1 MSFINVISIIYI
13 ILGDVMKKTVYFRL
27 EYYKDTDDLSYKYRN
42 KLFINF
48 LRKIKKLKYVFGNIK
63 MIESDDKIEYIC
75 YTVHNKEEKMLRK
88 IENIVRKNIN
98 ANIILSRRIK
108 EIASNKEN
116 IEIYQNVNKII
127 KNSKESKNIYRDF
140 AREVIKSVIESK
152 KQILEEQSLSILIDT
167 KDYNNTQLI
176 SELITQY
183 KIINIVTSNRKQF
196 AGLEEE
202 AEQNFEPIS
211 VLNNKRKSLRN
222 AKYILNVDF
231 SGEKIKEY
239 SIDRTAVIF
248 NIADTKI
255 DKLMYFDGNI
265 INNVKLIDN
274 GEFELQDEYNIQ
286 REKWSEAIREKIEKN
301 EYELIGNRGKIEKI

>member
-1 MSFINVISIIYI
+1 
-13 ILGDVMKKTVYFRL
+13 MKKTVYFRL
-27 EYYKDTDDLSYKYRN
+27 EYYKDTDDVSYKHRN

-75 YTVHNKEEKMLRK
+75 YTVHNKEEKILRK
-88 IENIVRKNIN
+88 IENIVRKNAN
-98 ANIILSRRIK
+98 SNIILSRRIK
-108 EIASNKEN
+108 EIACNKEN
-116 IEIYQNVNKII
+116 TKIYQNVNRII
-127 KNSKESKNIYRDF
+127 KNSKESKNIYRNF
-140 AREVIKSVIESK
+140 AREVIKSIIERK
-152 KQILEEQSLSILIDT
+152 KQIPEEQSLSILIDT

-183 KIINIVTSNRKQF
+183 KMINIVTSNRKQF

-202 AEQNFEPIS
+202 TEKNFEPIS
-211 VLNNKRKSLRN
+211 VLNNKRKSLKN

-231 SGEKIKEY
+231 SGEKIAEY
-239 SIDRTAVIF
+239 CINRTAIIF

-265 INNVKLIDN
+265 INNVKLINN

-286 REKWSEAIREKIEKN
+286 KEKWAEVVREKIEKN
-301 EYELIGNRGKIEKI
+301 EYELIGNRGNVEIK

>member
-1 MSFINVISIIYI
+1 
-13 ILGDVMKKTVYFRL
+13 MKKTIYFTL
-27 EYYKDTDDLSYKYRN
+27 EYYKDINDLSYG
-42 KLFINF
+42 FINF

-63 MIESDDKIEYIC
+63 MIESDDKIKYIC
-75 YTVHNKEEKMLRK
+75 YTVHNKEEKTLRK
-88 IENIVRKNIN
+88 IENIVRKNVN
-98 ANIILSRRIK
+98 SNIILSRRIK

-140 AREVIKSVIESK
+140 VRTIIKSVIERK
-152 KQILEEQSLSILIDT
+152 KQIPEEQSLSILIDT

-176 SELITQY
+176 SKLITQY
-183 KIINIVTSNRKQF
+183 KMINIVTSNRKQF

-202 AEQNFEPIS
+202 TEKNFEPIS
-211 VLNNKRKSLRN
+211 VLNNKRKSLKN
-222 AKYILNVDF
+222 ARYILNVDF
-231 SGEKIKEY
+231 SEDKIAEY
-239 SIDRTAVIF
+239 CINRTAIIF

-265 INNVKLIDN
+265 INNVKLIDK

-286 REKWSEAIREKIEKN
+286 KEKWAEAVREKIEKN
-301 EYELIGNRGKIEKI
+301 EYELIGNRGNVEIK

>member
-1 MSFINVISIIYI
+1 
-13 ILGDVMKKTVYFRL
+13 MKKTVYFRL

-42 KLFINF
+42 RLFINF

-75 YTVHNKEEKMLRK
+75 YTVRNKEEKMLKK

-98 ANIILSRRIK
+98 SNIILSRRIK

-127 KNSKESKNIYRDF
+127 KNSKENKSIYRDF
-140 AREVIKSVIESK
+140 FKTVIKSVIERK
-152 KQILEEQSLSILIDT
+152 KQIPEEQSLSILIDT

-176 SELITQY
+176 NELMTQY
-183 KIINIVTSNRKQF
+183 KMINIVTPNRKQF
-196 AGLEEE
+196 ESLEEE

-211 VLNNKRKSLRN
+211 VLNNKRKSLSN

-231 SGEKIKEY
+231 SGDKIAEY
-239 SIDRTAVIF
+239 CINRTAVIF

-255 DKLMYFDGNI
+255 DKLMDFDGNI
-265 INNVKLIDN
+265 INNVKLISN
-274 GEFELQDEYNIQ
+274 GEFELQDEYDIQ
-286 REKWSEAIREKIEKN
+286 REKWAEAVREKIEKN
-301 EYELIGNRGKIEKI
+301 EYELIGNRGNVEIK

>member
-1 MSFINVISIIYI
+1 
-13 ILGDVMKKTVYFRL
+13 MKKTIYFRL
-27 EYYKDTDDLSYKYRN
+27 EYYKDTNDLSYEYRN
-42 KLFINF
+42 RLFIKC
-48 LRKIKKLKYVFGNIK
+48 LRKIKKLKYVFGKIK

-75 YTVHNKEEKMLRK
+75 YTVRNKEEKTLKK
-88 IENIVRKNIN
+88 IERLVRKNVN
-98 ANIILSRRIK
+98 SNIILSRRIK
-108 EIASNKEN
+108 EITSNKEST
-116 IEIYQNVNKII
+116 EIYQNVKEII
-127 KNSKESKNIYRDF
+127 KNSEKNKSIYRNF
-140 AREVIKSVIESK
+140 VRTIIKSVIERKS
-152 KQILEEQSLSILIDT
+152 QIPEEQSLSILIDT

-176 SELITQY
+176 NELMTQY
-183 KIINIVTSNRKQF
+183 KMINIVTSNIKQF

-239 SIDRTAVIF
+239 SIDRTAIIF
-248 NIADTKI
+248 NVADTKI

-286 REKWSEAIREKIEKN
+286 REKWAEAVREKIEKN
-301 EYELIGNRGKIEKI
+301 EYELIGNRGNVEIK

>member
-1 MSFINVISIIYI
+1 
-13 ILGDVMKKTVYFRL
+13 MKKTVYFRL
-27 EYYKDTDDLSYKYRN
+27 EYYKDFADLSYKHRN

-75 YTVHNKEEKMLRK
+75 YTVRNKEEKTLRK
-88 IENIVRKNIN
+88 IENIVRKNAN
-98 ANIILSRRIK
+98 SNIILSRRIK

-140 AREVIKSVIESK
+140 AREIIKSVIERK
-152 KQILEEQSLSILIDT
+152 KQIPEEQSLSILIDT

-176 SELITQY
+176 SKLITQY
-183 KIINIVTSNRKQF
+183 KMINIVTSNRKQF
-196 AGLEEE
+196 ADLEEE
-202 AEQNFEPIS
+202 TEKNFEPIS
-211 VLNNKRKSLRN
+211 VLNNKRKSLKN

-231 SGEKIKEY
+231 SGEKIAEY
-239 SIDRTAVIF
+239 CINRTAIIF
-248 NIADTKI
+248 NIANTKI
-255 DKLMYFDGNI
+255 EKLMYFDGNI

-286 REKWSEAIREKIEKN
+286 KEKWAEAVREKIEKN
-301 EYELIGNRGKIEKI
+301 EYELIGNRGNVEIK

>member
-1 MSFINVISIIYI
+1 
-13 ILGDVMKKTVYFRL
+13 MKKKVYFRL

-42 KLFINF
+42 RLFINF

-75 YTVHNKEEKMLRK
+75 YTVHN
-88 IENIVRKNIN
+88 IHISI
-98 ANIILSRRIK
+98 
-108 EIASNKEN
+108 
-116 IEIYQNVNKII
+116 NKII
-127 KNSKESKNIYRDF
+127 KNSKGNKSIYRDF
-140 AREVIKSVIESK
+140 LKTVIKSVIERK
-152 KQILEEQSLSILIDT
+152 KEILEEQSLSILIDT

-183 KIINIVTSNRKQF
+183 KMINIVTSNRNQF

-202 AEQNFEPIS
+202 AEQNFESIS

-239 SIDRTAVIF
+239 SIDRTAIIF
-248 NIADTKI
+248 NVADTKI

-286 REKWSEAIREKIEKN
+286 REKWSEAVREKIEKN
-301 EYELIGNRGKIEKI
+301 EYELIGNRGNVEIK

>member
-1 MSFINVISIIYI
+1 
-13 ILGDVMKKTVYFRL
+13 MKKTVYFRL

-42 KLFINF
+42 RLFINF

-75 YTVHNKEEKMLRK
+75 YTVRNKEEKMLKK

-127 KNSKESKNIYRDF
+127 KNSKENKSIYRF
-140 AREVIKSVIESK
+140 FFKTVIKSVIERK
-152 KQILEEQSLSILIDT
+152 KEILEEQSLSILIDT

-183 KIINIVTSNRKQF
+183 KMINIVTSNRNQF

-239 SIDRTAVIF
+239 SIDRTAIIF

-255 DKLMYFDGNI
+255 DKLKYFDGNI

-286 REKWSEAIREKIEKN
+286 REKWSEAVREKIEKN
-301 EYELIGNRGKIEKI
+301 EYELIGNRGNVEIK

>member
-1 MSFINVISIIYI
+1 
-13 ILGDVMKKTVYFRL
+13 MKKTVYFRL
-27 EYYKDTDDLSYKYRN
+27 EYYKDFADLSYKHRN

-75 YTVHNKEEKMLRK
+75 YTVRNKEEKTLRK
-88 IENIVRKNIN
+88 IENIVRKNAN
-98 ANIILSRRIK
+98 SNIILSRRIK

-127 KNSKESKNIYRDF
+127 KNSKESKNIYIDF
-140 AREVIKSVIESK
+140 VRTIIKSVIERK
-152 KQILEEQSLSILIDT
+152 KQIPEEQSLSILIDT

-176 SELITQY
+176 SKLITQY
-183 KIINIVTSNRKQF
+183 KMINIVTSNRKQF
-196 AGLEEE
+196 ADLEEE
-202 AEQNFEPIS
+202 TEKNFEPIS
-211 VLNNKRKSLRN
+211 VLNNKRKSLKN

-231 SGEKIKEY
+231 SGEKIAEY
-239 SIDRTAVIF
+239 CINRTAIIF
-248 NIADTKI
+248 NIANTKI
-255 DKLMYFDGNI
+255 EKLMYFDGNI

-286 REKWSEAIREKIEKN
+286 KEKWAEAVREKIEKN
-301 EYELIGNRGKIEKI
+301 EYELIGNRGNVEIK

>member
-1 MSFINVISIIYI
+1 
-13 ILGDVMKKTVYFRL
+13 MKKTIYFTL
-27 EYYKDTDDLSYKYRN
+27 EYYKDINDLSYG
-42 KLFINF
+42 FINF

-75 YTVHNKEEKMLRK
+75 YTVHNKEEKTLRK
-88 IENIVRKNIN
+88 IENIVRKNAN
-98 ANIILSRRIK
+98 SNIILSRRIK
-108 EIASNKEN
+108 EIACNKEN
-116 IEIYQNVNKII
+116 TKIYQNVNRII
-127 KNSKESKNIYRDF
+127 KNSKESKNIYRNF
-140 AREVIKSVIESK
+140 VRTIIKSVIERK
-152 KQILEEQSLSILIDT
+152 KQIPEEQSLSILIDT

-176 SELITQY
+176 SKLITQY
-183 KIINIVTSNRKQF
+183 KMINIVTSNRKQF

-211 VLNNKRKSLRN
+211 VLNNKRKSLKN

-231 SGEKIKEY
+231 NGEKIKEY
-239 SIDRTAVIF
+239 SIDRTAIIF

-286 REKWSEAIREKIEKN
+286 REKRSEAVREKIEKN
-301 EYELIGNRGKIEKI
+301 EYELIGNRGNVEIK

>member
-1 MSFINVISIIYI
+1 
-13 ILGDVMKKTVYFRL
+13 MKKTVYFRL

-42 KLFINF
+42 RLFINF

-63 MIESDDKIEYIC
+63 RIESNDKIEYIC
-75 YTVHNKEEKMLRK
+75 YTVQNKEEKMLRK

-98 ANIILSRRIK
+98 TNIILSRRIK
-108 EIASNKEN
+108 EIACNKEN

-127 KNSKESKNIYRDF
+127 KNSKENKSIYRDF
-140 AREVIKSVIESK
+140 LKTVIKSVIERK
-152 KQILEEQSLSILIDT
+152 KEILEEQSLSILIDT

-183 KIINIVTSNRKQF
+183 KMINIVTSNRNQF
-196 AGLEEE
+196 ADLEEE

-239 SIDRTAVIF
+239 SNDRTAIIF
-248 NIADTKI
+248 NVADTKI
-255 DKLMYFDGNI
+255 DKLMYFEGII
-265 INNVKLIDN
+265 INNVKL
-274 GEFELQDEYNIQ
+274 
-286 REKWSEAIREKIEKN
+286 
-301 EYELIGNRGKIEKI
+301 

>member
-1 MSFINVISIIYI
+1 
-13 ILGDVMKKTVYFRL
+13 MKKTVYFRL

-75 YTVHNKEEKMLRK
+75 YTVHNKEEKTLKK

-98 ANIILSRRIK
+98 TNIILSRRIK
-108 EIASNKEN
+108 EIACNKEN

-127 KNSKESKNIYRDF
+127 KNSKENKSIYRDF
-140 AREVIKSVIESK
+140 LKTVIKSVIERK
-152 KQILEEQSLSILIDT
+152 KEILEEQSLSILIDT

-183 KIINIVTSNRKQF
+183 KMINIVTSNRNQF
-196 AGLEEE
+196 ADLEEE

-239 SIDRTAVIF
+239 SIDRTAIIF
-248 NIADTKI
+248 NVADTKI

-286 REKWSEAIREKIEKN
+286 REKWAEAVREKIEKN
-301 EYELIGNRGKIEKI
+301 EYELIGNIGNVEIK

>member
-1 MSFINVISIIYI
+1 
-13 ILGDVMKKTVYFRL
+13 MKKTVYFRL

-42 KLFINF
+42 RLFINF

-63 MIESDDKIEYIC
+63 RIESDDKIEYIC
-75 YTVHNKEEKMLRK
+75 YTVRNKEEKTLKK
-88 IENIVRKNIN
+88 IERLVRKNVN
-98 ANIILSRRIK
+98 SNIILSRRIK
-108 EIASNKEN
+108 EITSNKEST
-116 IEIYQNVNKII
+116 EIYQNVKEII
-127 KNSKESKNIYRDF
+127 KNSEKNKSIYRNF
-140 AREVIKSVIESK
+140 VRTIIKSVIERKS
-152 KQILEEQSLSILIDT
+152 QIPEEQSLSILIDT

-176 SELITQY
+176 NELMTQY
-183 KIINIVTSNRKQF
+183 KMINIATSNIKQF
-196 AGLEEE
+196 AGLEGE

-211 VLNNKRKSLRN
+211 VLNNKRKSLSN

-239 SIDRTAVIF
+239 SIDRTAIIF

-286 REKWSEAIREKIEKN
+286 RAKWAEAVREKIEKN
-301 EYELIGNRGKIEKI
+301 EYELIGNRGNVEIK

>member
-1 MSFINVISIIYI
+1 
-13 ILGDVMKKTVYFRL
+13 
-27 EYYKDTDDLSYKYRN
+27 
-42 KLFINF
+42 
-48 LRKIKKLKYVFGNIK
+48 

-75 YTVHNKEEKMLRK
+75 YTVHNKEEKTLKK

-98 ANIILSRRIK
+98 TNIILSRRIK
-108 EIASNKEN
+108 EIASNKEST
-116 IEIYQNVNKII
+116 EIYQNVNKII
-127 KNSKESKNIYRDF
+127 KNSKESKNIYIDF
-140 AREVIKSVIESK
+140 AREVIKSVIERK
-152 KQILEEQSLSILIDT
+152 KQIPEEQSLSILIDT

-183 KIINIVTSNRKQF
+183 KMINIVTSNRNQF

-239 SIDRTAVIF
+239 SIDRTAIIF
-248 NIADTKI
+248 NVADTKI

-286 REKWSEAIREKIEKN
+286 REKWAEAVREKIEKN
-301 EYELIGNRGKIEKI
+301 EYELIGNRGNVEIK

>member
-1 MSFINVISIIYI
+1 
-13 ILGDVMKKTVYFRL
+13 MKKTIYFTL
-27 EYYKDTDDLSYKYRN
+27 EYYKDINDLSYG
-42 KLFINF
+42 FINF

-63 MIESDDKIEYIC
+63 MIESDDKIKYIC
-75 YTVHNKEEKMLRK
+75 YTVHNKEEKTLRK
-88 IENIVRKNIN
+88 IENIVRKNVN
-98 ANIILSRRIK
+98 SNIILSRRIK

-140 AREVIKSVIESK
+140 AREVIKSVIERK
-152 KQILEEQSLSILIDT
+152 KQIPEEQSLSILIDT

-176 SELITQY
+176 SKLITQY
-183 KIINIVTSNRKQF
+183 KMINIVTSNRKQF

-202 AEQNFEPIS
+202 TEKNFEPIS
-211 VLNNKRKSLRN
+211 VLNNKRKSLKN

-231 SGEKIKEY
+231 SGEKIAEY
-239 SIDRTAVIF
+239 CINRTAIIF

-265 INNVKLIDN
+265 INNVKLIDK

-286 REKWSEAIREKIEKN
+286 KEKWAEAVREKIEKN
-301 EYELIGNRGKIEKI
+301 EYELIGNRGNVEIK

>member
-1 MSFINVISIIYI
+1 M
-13 ILGDVMKKTVYFRL
+13 
-27 EYYKDTDDLSYKYRN
+27 
-42 KLFINF
+42 
-48 LRKIKKLKYVFGNIK
+48 
-63 MIESDDKIEYIC
+63 
-75 YTVHNKEEKMLRK
+75 
-88 IENIVRKNIN
+88 
-98 ANIILSRRIK
+98 SRRIK

-127 KNSKESKNIYRDF
+127 KIARKIRVYIGIFKNSNKISNWKKKE
-140 AREVIKSVIESK
+140 
-152 KQILEEQSLSILIDT
+152 ILEEQSLSILIGT

-183 KIINIVTSNRKQF
+183 KMINIVTSNRNQF

-239 SIDRTAVIF
+239 SIDRTAIIF

-286 REKWSEAIREKIEKN
+286 REKWSEAVREKIEKWIWTYR
-301 EYELIGNRGKIEKI
+301 E

>member
-1 MSFINVISIIYI
+1 
-13 ILGDVMKKTVYFRL
+13 MKKTVYFRL

-75 YTVHNKEEKMLRK
+75 YTVHNKEEKTLKK

-98 ANIILSRRIK
+98 TNIILSRRIK
-108 EIASNKEN
+108 EIASNKEST
-116 IEIYQNVNKII
+116 EIYQNVNKII
-127 KNSKESKNIYRDF
+127 KNSKESKNIYIDF
-140 AREVIKSVIESK
+140 AREVIKSVIERK
-152 KQILEEQSLSILIDT
+152 KQIPEEQSLSILIDT

-183 KIINIVTSNRKQF
+183 KMINIVTSNIKQF

-239 SIDRTAVIF
+239 SIDRIAVIF

-286 REKWSEAIREKIEKN
+286 REKWSEAVREKIEKN
-301 EYELIGNRGKIEKI
+301 EYELIGNRGNVEIK

>member
-1 MSFINVISIIYI
+1 
-13 ILGDVMKKTVYFRL
+13 MKKTVYFRL

-75 YTVHNKEEKMLRK
+75 YTVHNKEEKTLKK

-98 ANIILSRRIK
+98 TNIILSRRIK
-108 EIASNKEN
+108 EIASNKEST
-116 IEIYQNVNKII
+116 EIYQNVNKII
-127 KNSKESKNIYRDF
+127 KNSKESKNIYIDF
-140 AREVIKSVIESK
+140 AREVIKSVIERK
-152 KQILEEQSLSILIDT
+152 KQIPEEQSLSILIDT

-183 KIINIVTSNRKQF
+183 KMINIVTSNIKQF

-239 SIDRTAVIF
+239 SIDRIAVIF

-286 REKWSEAIREKIEKN
+286 REKWAEVVREKIEKN
-301 EYELIGNRGKIEKI
+301 EYELIGNRGNVEIK